1 MKGATPRKKSR
12 TKKNWFT
19 YVRPVSIS
27 VTLLSIVTAVVLL
40 LLQLVNKNIEKLELV
55 ASFEHVSELQIKQ
68 QIHDVFPAGF
78 ISLDVVEV
86 QQRLEKLVMVSSA
99 QVEKIWPDT
108 LKINI
113 AEEAPVAIWNEKSML
128 NQQGD
133 ILPIALKDLQLPML
147 KGDDSNMVMQHF
159 LLFKR
164 FAKLHQLNLTALDFS
179 ASGWLLEH
187 GNGLK
192 IRLDGSTAM
201 QGLKTLETVMDQF
214 QLANIDSIDM
224 RYEQGFAIAWKESV
238 VVQ

>member
-1 MKGATPRKKSR
+1 MKGATPRKKAR
-12 TKKNWFT
+12 KAINWFA
-19 YVRPVSIS
+19 YIKPVSIS
-27 VTLLSIVTAVVLL
+27 VSLLSVVAAVVLL

-68 QIHDVFPAGF
+68 QIRDVFPAGF
-78 ISLDVVEV
+78 VSLDVVEV
-86 QQRLEKLVMVSSA
+86 QESLESLVMISSA

-108 LKINI
+108 LKII
-113 AEEAPVAIWNEKSML
+113 LTEEAPVAIWNDKSML
-128 NQQGD
+128 NEQGD
-133 ILPIALKDLQLPML
+133 ILPIALKDLMLPSL

-164 FAKLHQLNLTALDFS
+164 FAKLHQLNLMALDYS

-187 GNGLK
+187 DNGLK

-214 QLANIDSIDM
+214 QLARISSIDM
-224 RYEQGFAIAWKESV
+224 RYEQGFAVAWKQGM

>member
-1 MKGATPRKKSR
+1 MKGATPRKKAR
-12 TKKNWFT
+12 TAINWFA
-19 YVRPVSIS
+19 YIKPVSIS
-27 VTLLSIVTAVVLL
+27 VSLLSVVAAVVLL

-68 QIHDVFPAGF
+68 QIRDVFPAGF
-78 ISLDVVEV
+78 VSLDVVEV
-86 QQRLEKLVMVSSA
+86 QESLESLVMISSA
-99 QVEKIWPDT
+99 QVEKIWPDR
-108 LKINI
+108 LKIVLI
-113 AEEAPVAIWNEKSML
+113 EEAPVAIWNDKNML
-128 NQQGD
+128 NEQGD
-133 ILPIALKDLQLPML
+133 ILPIALKDLMLPSL

-164 FAKLHQLNLTALDFS
+164 FAKLHQLNLMALDYS

-187 GNGLK
+187 DNGLK

-214 QLANIDSIDM
+214 QLARISSIDM
-224 RYEQGFAIAWKESV
+224 RYEQGFAVAWKQGM

>member
-1 MKGATPRKKSR
+1 MKGATPRKKAR
-12 TKKNWFT
+12 TAINWFA
-19 YVRPVSIS
+19 YIKPVSIS
-27 VTLLSIVTAVVLL
+27 VSLLSVVAAVVLL

-68 QIHDVFPAGF
+68 QIRDVFPAGF
-78 ISLDVVEV
+78 VSLDVVEV
-86 QQRLEKLVMVSSA
+86 QESLESLVMISSA

-108 LKINI
+108 LKII
-113 AEEAPVAIWNEKSML
+113 LTEEAPVAIWNDKSML
-128 NQQGD
+128 NEQGD
-133 ILPIALKDLQLPML
+133 ILPIALKDLMLPSL

-164 FAKLHQLNLTALDFS
+164 FAKLHQLNLMALDYS

-187 GNGLK
+187 DNGLK

-201 QGLKTLETVMDQF
+201 QGLKTLETIMDQF
-214 QLANIDSIDM
+214 QLARISSIDM
-224 RYEQGFAIAWKESV
+224 RYEQGFAVAWKQGM